1 MLSEKAMETIN
12 NLKSEGLEVTEKGME
27 SLKKT
32 YPKKIK
38 ILNLYCGIGGN
49 RKLWEGYEVTAVE
62 LNPEIAKIYQDLFP
76 NDNVIIGDAH
86 EYLLNHYKEFDF
98 IWSSPPCPT
107 HSRMNFLLQ
116 NKNGYKLRF
125 PDMKLY
131 EEIIFLKQW
140 FKGDWVVENVRSYYQ
155 PLIKPQEIQSHYF
168 WSNFKIS
175 DTQRVREKVR
185 NDKGQILKVKME
197 QQGIFVKNFHGY
209 TGDKRTLL
217 NNCIEPELGL
227 HIFISSNLNKESCE
241 VKNESK

>member
-1 MLSEKAMETIN
+1 M
-12 NLKSEGLEVTEKGME
+12 
-27 SLKKT
+27 
-32 YPKKIK
+32 K

-49 RKLWEGYEVTAVE
+49 RKLWTPKGDEHEITAVE
-62 LNPEIAKIYQDLFP
+62 LNSSIAKIYQDLFP
-76 NDNVIIGDAH
+76 NDKVIVGDAH
-86 EYLLNHYKEFDF
+86 QYLLEHYQEFDF

-140 FKGDWVVENVRSYYQ
+140 FKGKWVVENVRSYYE
-155 PLIKPQEIQSHYF
+155 PLIKPQIIQSHFF
-168 WSNFKIS
+168 WANFEIK
-175 DTQRVREKVR
+175 DTKRTREKVR

-197 QQGIFVKNFHGY
+197 QQGIFVEDFHGY
-209 TGDKRTLL
+209 DGDKRTLL

-227 HIFISSNLNKESCE
+227 YILNHALATQLHWKCR
-241 VKNESK
+241 VLDDTTIYKFAITDTFK